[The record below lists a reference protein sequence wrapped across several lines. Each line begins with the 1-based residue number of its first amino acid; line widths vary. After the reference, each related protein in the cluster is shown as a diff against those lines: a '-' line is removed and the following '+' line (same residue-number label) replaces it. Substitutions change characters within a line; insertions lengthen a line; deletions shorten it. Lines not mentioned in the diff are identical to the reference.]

1 MRMTKYKLQLVK
13 ESGTNYGGKDYQ
25 ICNPYNLYNM
35 LCDVCNLDKQAEEVL
50 ILICLDVKNKVIGIH
65 EVSRGTIDSSL
76 ANGREIFKRALLNN
90 AAKIIL
96 AHNHPSGNPRPSKE
110 DREVVRLIKESGK
123 MLNINLIDNIIIG
136 DDQYYSFK
144 EYNEL

>member
-25 ICNPYNLYNM
+25 ICNPHNLYNM

-90 AAKIIL
+90 AAQIIL
-96 AHNHPSGNPRPSKE
+96 AHNHPSGNPRPSDSDKE
-110 DREVVRLIKESGK
+110 VAKNIKRASEI
-123 MLNINLIDNIIIG
+123 LNVSFIDNIIVG
-136 DDQYYSFK
+136 DEVYFSFK
-144 EYNEL
+144 ENNMI